1 MEEGR
6 GVRRLFDTRILFAVL
21 SIVIASVMWLYVAT
35 DKNPVVER
43 IMTLDVHVRDLS
55 PTEVVVQAPNRVQV
69 RLQGSR
75 SAVAP
80 LTPDVLDASLD
91 LQGLGPGE
99 HRVRIDVATPA
110 GDVRV
115 VERTPP
121 EALVVLDQMTLKR
134 LSVEVSL
141 IGTPPAGITLGA
153 ARTVPERVTI
163 SGASEQVQE
172 VRHAVVTVDTARL
185 QQQLL
190 SSVPIHLLDA
200 NGQEV
205 HSVVVDPSFV
215 QVTLPVRTGTITKLL
230 PVIPTLA
237 GAPAPGLSVTSVTAL
252 PQTVTV
258 SGPGDAL
265 QTVQTIATAPIDIRG
280 ARRDVIRDIA
290 VVAPSGV
297 TSSPQRVTVAVRIG
311 SALLVRLIG
320 GVPVRAAGVAAGLTA
335 HLAPDHLQV
344 TVSGPEGVVAQ
355 LAPSAVVVRV
365 DVTGLRPGA
374 HQVTPTVVLPGG
386 TRVLSVSP
394 AQVTVTLA
402 PTH

>member
-1 MEEGR
+1 M
-6 GVRRLFDTRILFAVL
+6 RRLLDTRILFAVL

-91 LQGLGPGE
+91 LAGLGPGE

-115 VERTPP
+115 VERTPSD
-121 EALVVLDQMTLKR
+121 ALVVLDQMTLKR
-134 LSVEVSL
+134 LPVEVSL
-141 IGTPPAGITLGA
+141 IGTPPSGITLGA
-153 ARTVPERVTI
+153 ASTVPERVTI
-163 SGASEQVQE
+163 SGASAQVQE

-190 SSVPIHLLDA
+190 SSAPIHLLDA

-205 HSVVVDPSFV
+205 HGVVVDPSFV

-237 GAPAPGLSVTSVTAL
+237 GAPAAGLSVTRVTAL
-252 PQTVTV
+252 PETVTV
-258 SGPGDAL
+258 SGPGDTL
-265 QTVQTIATAPIDIRG
+265 QSIQTIATASIDLRG
-280 ARRDVIRDIA
+280 ARQDVIQDA
-290 VVAPSGV
+290 ALALPPGV
-297 TSSPQRVTVAVRIG
+297 TASPRRVTVAVRIG
-311 SALLVRLIG
+311 PALLVRLFS
-320 GVPVRAAGVAAGLTA
+320 GVPLETTGVGAGLTA
-335 HLAPDHLQV
+335 HLVPDHVQV
-344 TVSGPEGVVAQ
+344 TVSGPEGLVTP
-355 LAPSAVVVRV
+355 LAPSAVVLRV
-365 DVTGLRPGA
+365 NLAGLSAGVHRVA
-374 HQVTPTVVLPGG
+374 PTAVLPAGVH
-386 TRVLSVSP
+386 VLTVSP
-394 AQVTVTLA
+394 AQVTVTLS
-402 PTH
+402 PR